1 MSPVGIIL
9 LTVAIMVLSILY
21 LDDDDWGFSI

>member
-21 LDDDDWGFSI
+21 LDDDDGGFSI